1 MFSLA
6 EMLLVFVHGKLVSED
21 VHDPRN
27 LGLRIE
33 LLVILAWIWHIYI
46 YIEMERCLWVST
58 STFASG
64 PNTCETTEGAN
75 KFVAEWCNLS
85 NTASAPVG
93 CPTGN
98 RSPNVTGAPHG
109 YKKVGRIWMD
119 LAWGWKSCVSGK
131 TDFVYIWHIYL
142 EQTCF

>member
-1 MFSLA
+1 
-6 EMLLVFVHGKLVSED
+6 MLLVFVHGKLVSED

-33 LLVILAWIWHIYI
+33 VLVILAWSWH
-46 YIEMERCLWVST
+46 IEMERCLWVST
-58 STFASG
+58 NTFASG
-64 PNTCETTEGAN
+64 SNTCETTEGAN

-109 YKKVGRIWMD
+109 YKKVGD
-119 LAWGWKSCVSGK
+119 LDGFGLG
-131 TDFVYIWHIYL
+131 L
-142 EQTCF
+142 EKLR